1 MPRPLHR
8 SARQAALGLACL
20 GLAALAHAHGDEPH
34 DGDAHGSP
42 TPTAESAPRAQ
53 AQAQTDAFE
62 LVAVLTPAGTGPAQ
76 LTLYLD
82 RFDTNAPVT
91 RATVEVESGPF
102 KAVAKAVEPGVYTV
116 PGQAFAE
123 AGRHPLTISVQAGDD
138 ADLLEATLVTP
149 GDLAA
154 SPPSAVGRLFDL
166 HAFGRWAA
174 LGVMAAVA
182 WACLAVW
189 RRARQA
195 RRPS

>member
-91 RATVEVESGPF
+91 HATVEVESGPL

-123 AGRHPLTISVQAGDD
+123 AGRHPLTISVQADD
-138 ADLLEATLVTP
+138 NADLLEATLVTP

-154 SPPSAVGRLFDL
+154 SPSSPTGRLFGL
-166 HAFGRWAA
+166 PIFNQWVA
-174 LGVMAAVA
+174 LGGLAVLT
-182 WACLAVW
+182 WAGVVVW
-189 RRARQA
+189 RRV
-195 RRPS
+195 RRSPL